1 MFVAKSL
8 QARPAGLGLAIA
20 TVLMMCALAG
30 CKKEQAAATADT
42 AATPAASQATAPP
55 QQAVSAQVAAM
66 GADQLREAASAALKE
81 QRLYAPA
88 GNNAMEYYLALRD
101 KQPNDPAVA
110 SALTDLM
117 PYTLIATEQ
126 SIARDDFIEAQ
137 RLYALMEK
145 TDPTAPALPRLKQG
159 IAGGQASLAQR
170 TAEAATKTEE
180 DAKKQA
186 DLEKQRLADQ
196 QKAQQEAAQKLAA
209 QQAADQQAAARR
221 PPPTSAPPTSVRPT
235 SAPRSNAPRP
245 SRRRRNRRRPAPPP
259 PRSELRAISTPQPKY
274 PPDAYR
280 SGTSGEVEVEFTV
293 GPDGSVTGGAGGAG
307 DPAAG
312 VRPRSAVG
320 GEALALPAGRF
331 AGDDAAHDRVQ
342 RRAVDRAAAEVRS
355 DKEKARRCRAFFMR
369 RRCRSGRNRQL
380 LLVVTAGRR
389 EPQQARPGRG
399 RRRNTPPIP
408 AARSPRCGSP

>member
-8 QARPAGLGLAIA
+8 QARPAGLGLAVA
-20 TVLMMCALAG
+20 TVLMMCTLAG

-42 AATPAASQATAPP
+42 AATPAATQATAPP

-145 TDPTAPALPRLKQG
+145 TDSTAPALPRLKQG
-159 IAGGQASLAQR
+159 IASGQASLAQR
-170 TAEAATKTEE
+170 TADAATKTEE
-180 DAKKQA
+180 DTKKQA
-186 DLEKQRLADQ
+186 ELEKQRLADQ

-209 QQAADQQAAARR
+209 QQNADQQAAAQKAAADQAAAQKAAADQRAAQQR
-221 PPPTSAPPTSVRPT
+221 AAAQPAATQPAATSTA
-235 SAPRSNAPRP
+235 SASQQ
-245 SRRRRNRRRPAPPP
+245 
-259 PRSELRAISTPQPKY
+259 LRAISTPQPKY

-293 GPDGSVTGGAGGAG
+293 GPDGSVTGARVVRATPPRVFDREALSAVKRWRFQPVGSPVTTRRTIGFNAGG
-307 DPAAG
+307 
-312 VRPRSAVG
+312 
-320 GEALALPAGRF
+320 
-331 AGDDAAHDRVQ
+331 
-342 RRAVDRAAAEVRS
+342 
-355 DKEKARRCRAFFMR
+355 
-369 RRCRSGRNRQL
+369 
-380 LLVVTAGRR
+380 
-389 EPQQARPGRG
+389 
-399 RRRNTPPIP
+399 
-408 AARSPRCGSP
+408 

>member
-20 TVLMMCALAG
+20 TVLIMCTFAG
-30 CKKEQAAATADT
+30 CKKEQAADT
-42 AATPAASQATAPP
+42 AATTTAASQATAPP
-55 QQAVSAQVAAM
+55 QQAVSDQGAAM
-66 GADQLREAASAALKE
+66 GSDQLREAASAALME
-81 QRLYAPA
+81 QRLDAPA

-170 TAEAATKTEE
+170 TADAATKTEE
-180 DAKKQA
+180 DTKKQA

-209 QQAADQQAAARR
+209 QQASDQQAAALKAAADQRAAQQR
-221 PPPTSAPPTSVRPT
+221 AASQPAATQPAATSTA
-235 SAPRSNAPRP
+235 SASQ
-245 SRRRRNRRRPAPPP
+245 
-259 PRSELRAISTPQPKY
+259 ELRAISTPQPKY

-293 GPDGSVTGGAGGAG
+293 GADGAVTGARV
-307 DPAAG
+307 
-312 VRPRSAVG
+312 VRASPPRVFDR
-320 GEALALPAGRF
+320 EALAAVKRWRF
-331 AGDDAAHDRVQ
+331 QPV
-342 RRAVDRAAAEVRS
+342 
-355 DKEKARRCRAFFMR
+355 
-369 RRCRSGRNRQL
+369 
-380 LLVVTAGRR
+380 
-389 EPQQARPGRG
+389 
-399 RRRNTPPIP
+399 
-408 AARSPRCGSP
+408 GSPVTTRRTIGFNAGG

>member
-1 MFVAKSL
+1 
-8 QARPAGLGLAIA
+8 
-20 TVLMMCALAG
+20 
-30 CKKEQAAATADT
+30 
-42 AATPAASQATAPP
+42 
-55 QQAVSAQVAAM
+55 M

-145 TDPTAPALPRLKQG
+145 TDSTAPALPRLKQG
-159 IAGGQASLAQR
+159 IATGQASLAQR

-180 DAKKQA
+180 DTKKQA
-186 DLEKQRLADQ
+186 ELEKQRLADQ

-209 QQAADQQAAARR
+209 QQTADQQAAAQKAAADQAAAQKAAADQRAAQQR
-221 PPPTSAPPTSVRPT
+221 AAAQPAATQPAATTSTA
-235 SAPRSNAPRP
+235 SASQQ
-245 SRRRRNRRRPAPPP
+245 
-259 PRSELRAISTPQPKY
+259 LRAISTPQPKY

-293 GPDGSVTGGAGGAG
+293 GPDGSVTGARVVRATPPRVFDREALSAVKRWRFQPVGSPVTTRRTIGFTAGG
-307 DPAAG
+307 
-312 VRPRSAVG
+312 
-320 GEALALPAGRF
+320 
-331 AGDDAAHDRVQ
+331 
-342 RRAVDRAAAEVRS
+342 
-355 DKEKARRCRAFFMR
+355 
-369 RRCRSGRNRQL
+369 
-380 LLVVTAGRR
+380 
-389 EPQQARPGRG
+389 
-399 RRRNTPPIP
+399 
-408 AARSPRCGSP
+408 